1 VEYKAKPDPLAK
13 LGMKVVEVLEELPDF
28 SVQQV
33 LLVQLEPL
41 DLEVIQVQPESD
53 MTDRL
58 GQQRLSLQLGP
69 LGPPDLLVLLV
80 GQE

>member
-1 VEYKAKPDPLAK
+1 MEYKAKPGPLAK
-13 LGMKVVEVLEELPDF
+13 LGMKVVEVLEELADF

-33 LLVQLEPL
+33 LLVQPEPL

-53 MTDRL
+53 MLDRL
-58 GQQRLSLQLGP
+58 GQQRLSLQLDPPDP
-69 LGPPDLLVLLV
+69 LDLLVLLV